1 MAAPDRPSTAAR
13 PPGPGGAPSPS
24 PSGSAV
30 RESPSP
36 SGSAERERQ
45 SPSGSAER
53 ERQSLPELGRELLDL
68 TVTYAKQETVDPLK
82 SLGRRVG
89 LGVLGS
95 ALASVGL
102 IFLLVGVLRLV
113 QVELELR
120 GLWSWVPY
128 LAAIVVAG
136 VVAGLSFKQI
146 GGGRGR

>member
-1 MAAPDRPSTAAR
+1 MAAPDRPSTTTR
-13 PPGPGGAPSPS
+13 PAGAGPDGDKG
-24 PSGSAV
+24 
-30 RESPSP
+30 
-36 SGSAERERQ
+36 
-45 SPSGSAER
+45 
-53 ERQSLPELGRELLDL
+53 LPELGKELIDL

-102 IFLLVGVLRLV
+102 VFLLVGVLRLV

-120 GLWSWVPY
+120 GLWSIVPY
-128 LAAIVVAG
+128 LAAIL
-136 VVAGLSFKQI
+136 VAGLAAGISFKQI